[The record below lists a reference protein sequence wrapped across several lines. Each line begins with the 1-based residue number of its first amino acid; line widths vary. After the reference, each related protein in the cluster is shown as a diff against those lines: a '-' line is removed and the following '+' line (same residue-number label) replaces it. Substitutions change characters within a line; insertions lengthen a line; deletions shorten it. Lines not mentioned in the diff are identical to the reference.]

1 MHGAIL
7 GKEGTVCIQNVAHT
21 KYQDINGLKTKFH
34 FKVLTVLEY
43 VKKKKRQKTSI
54 LLAML
59 LMCHLW
65 FFEGDFSKHLIE
77 RKFPRLLKK

>member
-21 KYQDINGLKTKFH
+21 KYQDISGLKTKFH

-43 VKKKKRQKTSI
+43 VKKKGKKRQKTSI

-65 FFEGDFSKHLIE
+65 FFEGDLVNI
-77 RKFPRLLKK
+77 

>member
-21 KYQDINGLKTKFH
+21 KYQDISGLKTKFH

-43 VKKKKRQKTSI
+43 VKKKEKKRQKTSI

-65 FFEGDFSKHLIE
+65 FFEGDLVNI
-77 RKFPRLLKK
+77 

>member
-7 GKEGTVCIQNVAHT
+7 GKEGTVCMQNVAHT
-21 KYQDINGLKTKFH
+21 KCQDISGLKTKFH

-43 VKKKKRQKTSI
+43 VKKKKKRQKTSI

-65 FFEGDFSKHLIE
+65 FFEGDLVNI
-77 RKFPRLLKK
+77 

>member
-21 KYQDINGLKTKFH
+21 KYQDISGLKTKFH

-43 VKKKKRQKTSI
+43 VKKKKTKDEHTACYA
-54 LLAML
+54 LDVPPLV
-59 LMCHLW
+59 
-65 FFEGDFSKHLIE
+65 F
-77 RKFPRLLKK
+77 